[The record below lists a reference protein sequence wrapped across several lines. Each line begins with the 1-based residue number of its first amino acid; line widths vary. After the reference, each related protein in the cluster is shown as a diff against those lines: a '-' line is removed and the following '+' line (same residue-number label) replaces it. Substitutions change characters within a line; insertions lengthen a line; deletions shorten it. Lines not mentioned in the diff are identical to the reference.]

1 MTDNCKVNEFVRR
14 FYKAVNEKSMTE
26 FYLLHE
32 YFDRLSADEKAGAL
46 LNIVF
51 YNSLRDSL

>member
-1 MTDNCKVNEFVRR
+1 MIDNCKVNEFIRR

-32 YFDRLSADEKAGAL
+32 RFERLSEKEKLAAL

>member
-14 FYKAVNEKSMTE
+14 FYKSVNEKSMTE

-46 LNIVF
+46 LNILF
-51 YNSLRDSL
+51 YNTLRESL

>member
-1 MTDNCKVNEFVRR
+1 MIDNCKVNEFVRR

-32 YFDRLSADEKAGAL
+32 YFDQLTSDEKVGAL
-46 LNIVF
+46 LNILF
-51 YNSLRDSL
+51 YNNLRESL